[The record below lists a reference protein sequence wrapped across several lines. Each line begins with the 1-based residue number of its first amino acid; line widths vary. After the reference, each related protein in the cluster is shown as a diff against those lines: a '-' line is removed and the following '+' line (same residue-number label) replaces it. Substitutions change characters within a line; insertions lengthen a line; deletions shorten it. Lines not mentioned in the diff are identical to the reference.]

1 MRSTAFDPGL
11 SKAFDLVGH
20 SHINNISQLMF
31 ESYLID
37 PANIAMHFQ
46 SLAALH
52 KVYLGSRL
60 LLNVAPY
67 SFTILRTLRTKAQ
80 VICAHLVFFD
90 IL

>member
-20 SHINNISQLMF
+20 SHIDNISQLMF
-31 ESYLID
+31 KSYLID
-37 PANIAMHFQ
+37 PANTAMHFQ

-67 SFTILRTLRTKAQ
+67 TSIVLRSYAR
-80 VICAHLVFFD
+80 
-90 IL
+90 